1 MLDRIFR
8 FISFFGIIILL
19 VTSSSLAKATSLNSA
34 DIERFL
40 EQSSWGP
47 SYQATQSCQ
56 QLGSFES
63 CLLEQIN
70 TPPRLYPLITA
81 APQNSNQLCPKGSP
95 ASCYRDNY
103 TQYPN
108 QVIFFNNALTG
119 ADQLRQRVAFALHQ
133 ILVVSGVKITQPSY
147 MVPYLNILLNDAFGN
162 YRNLLQDITLNP
174 AMGRYLD
181 MVNNDKPNTAG
192 TINPNENY
200 AREVMQLFTIGVNWL
215 NPDGTLMLDHQNQ
228 PIPTYN
234 QDTVEGYAHVF
245 TGWTYA
251 NPASSS
257 ASKFPNSVNF
267 ADPMVLFRDSK
278 SLDAHHDKGSKI
290 LLSLSPNAT
299 AVTLPAKQDGL
310 VDLNA
315 ALDNLF
321 NHPNVGPFIGKQL
334 IQHLVTS
341 NPSPAYINRVSTA
354 FNTGK
359 SNGFGTGQRGDMQA
373 VIAAILLDDEA
384 RGALKTDV
392 NYGRLREPVQFILN
406 ILRTSN
412 GQSDGIL
419 NQLTSAMGQNLF
431 NSPTVFNYY
440 PHSYMLL
447 GTEVDGPEFGINT
460 STAAI
465 ARENFINSLVF
476 SKINITG
483 STGTSI
489 NVSQLNTL
497 AANPSDLINVLDQVF
512 LHSTMDQN
520 MRTQLLTLIKSIPAN
535 NPLLR
540 SQTAVYLVLTSS
552 QYQVQR

>member
-1 MLDRIFR
+1 MLDRIIR
-8 FISFFGIIILL
+8 LISFFGIIILL
-19 VTSSSLAKATSLNSA
+19 FTFPALAKATSLNSA

-47 SYQATQSCQ
+47 SYNSTQRCQ
-56 QLGSFES
+56 QLGSFEN

-70 TPPRLYPLITA
+70 IPPSLYPLITA

-108 QVIFFNNALTG
+108 QVIFFNNALKG

-181 MVNNDKPNTAG
+181 MVNNDKPNKAG

-200 AREVMQLFTIGVNWL
+200 AREVIQLFTIGLNWL

-234 QDTVEGYAHVF
+234 EDTVEGFAHVF

-251 NPASSS
+251 DLSSKS
-257 ASKFPNSVNF
+257 ATKFPNSINF

-278 SLDAHHDKGSKI
+278 GLDAHHDKGLKT
-290 LLSLSPNAT
+290 LLSLTPNGT

-310 VDLNA
+310 VDGSA

-392 NYGRLREPVQFILN
+392 NYGHLREPVQFILN

-419 NQLTSAMGQNLF
+419 NKLTSAMGQNLF

-440 PHSYMLL
+440 PHSYMLP
-447 GTEVDGPEFGINT
+447 GTGVDGPEFGINT

-476 SKINITG
+476 SKINVTG
-483 STGTSI
+483 SSGTSI
-489 NVSQLNTL
+489 NLSQLNSL
-497 AANPSDLINVLDQVF
+497 AANATDLVNVLDQVF

-520 MRTQLLTLIKSIPAN
+520 MRTQLLTLINSIPAN

-540 SQTAVYLVLTSS
+540 GQTAVYLVLTSS

>member
-1 MLDRIFR
+1 MLDRIIR
-8 FISFFGIIILL
+8 FISFFGIFILL
-19 VTSSSLAKATSLNSA
+19 LNHASLAKAASLNSA
-34 DIERFL
+34 DIVRFL
-40 EQSSWGP
+40 EQSSWG
-47 SYQATQSCQ
+47 SNHSSIQNCQ
-56 QLGSFES
+56 QLGSFEN
-63 CLLEQIN
+63 CLLEQFN
-70 TPPRLYPLITA
+70 TPPSLYPPIVA
-81 APQNSNQLCPKGSP
+81 APQNSSQLCPTGSP

-147 MVPYLNILLNDAFGN
+147 MVPYLNLLLNDAFGN
-162 YRNLLQDITLNP
+162 YRNLLQDMTLNP

-200 AREVMQLFTIGVNWL
+200 AREVMQLFTIGLNWL
-215 NPDGTLMLDHQNQ
+215 NPDGTQMLDLHNQ
-228 PIPTYN
+228 PIPTYT
-234 QDTVEGYAHVF
+234 QDTVEGFAHVF

-251 NPASSS
+251 NPSSSS
-257 ASKFPNSVNF
+257 ASKFPNSLNF
-267 ADPMVLFRDSK
+267 ADPMVLYRDSK
-278 SLDAHHDKGSKI
+278 GVDTHHDKGSKM
-290 LLSLSPNAT
+290 LLSLTPNGT
-299 AVTLPAKQDGL
+299 AITLPINQDGQA
-310 VDLNA
+310 DLQA

-341 NPSPAYINRVSTA
+341 NPSSAYVTRVSTA

-359 SNGFGTGQRGDMQA
+359 SNGFGTGKRGDMKA
-373 VIAAILLDDEA
+373 LIAAILLDDEA
-384 RGALKTDV
+384 RGALKTDI
-392 NYGRLREPVQFILN
+392 NYGHLREPAQFILN
-406 ILRTSN
+406 TLRVS
-412 GQSDGIL
+412 GAQSDGIL
-419 NQLTSAMGQNLF
+419 NQLTTNMGQNIF

-440 PHSYMLL
+440 PHSYMIP
-447 GTEVDGPEFGINT
+447 GTMVDGPEFGINT

-476 SKINITG
+476 SKINVTG

-489 NVSQLNTL
+489 NLSQLNIL
-497 AANPSDLINVLDQVF
+497 AANPLDLINTLDQVF
-512 LHSTMDQN
+512 LHSSMDQN
-520 MRTQLLTLIKSIPAN
+520 MRTQLLTIIN
-535 NPLLR
+535 NISAKNLLLR
-540 SQTAVYLVLTSS
+540 SQTAVYLVLTSG